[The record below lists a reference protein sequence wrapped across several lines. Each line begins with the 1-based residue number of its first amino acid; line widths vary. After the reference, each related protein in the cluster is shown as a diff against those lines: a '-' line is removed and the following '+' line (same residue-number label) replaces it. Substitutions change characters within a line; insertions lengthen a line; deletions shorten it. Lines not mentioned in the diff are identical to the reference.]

1 MVDRADSWAFDE
13 AMTSPG
19 VSHTAP
25 VPPIPPAPVAS
36 PAPAAPSG
44 SPAPSSSEPDWD
56 SWYARPSPPPPSG
69 APTALPPPSGY
80 RPPAD
85 PFATHPD
92 GITPFQHGAVPNA
105 TRTLSASGLLDRFRP
120 ASQPTGPGGPG
131 GPGRPGGPGGR
142 RKLPIPLIVG
152 AGALAAVLIAA
163 LLLFHGGNSNSPA
176 GNNHLQANSHP
187 TAKAG
192 SGSTAERQ
200 AATALAGLLAQS
212 GTDRGAVVSADV
224 NVGACGSQLAQ
235 DARTFSHAAESRRR
249 MMAKLSALPGKS
261 VLPAS
266 LVQDLTGAW
275 QASADVDI
283 DLARWARSA
292 LDHGCNRKTI
302 NSSPYLHRSYVPDGR
317 ATSDKQAFIS
327 LWNPIARQYGLTS
340 YQTDQ
345 L

>member
-1 MVDRADSWAFDE
+1 MVDHGDSWAFDE
-13 AMTSPG
+13 ATTSPG

-25 VPPIPPAPVAS
+25 VPPMP
-36 PAPAAPSG
+36 PAPAASSLPPA
-44 SPAPSSSEPDWD
+44 SPATSRSEPDWD
-56 SWYARPSPPPPSG
+56 SWYARPSPPPPTG
-69 APTALPPPSGY
+69 APAALPPPPGY
-80 RPPAD
+80 RPSAD
-85 PFATHPD
+85 PFATRPD
-92 GITPFQHGAVPNA
+92 GMTPFHHGAVPNA

-120 ASQPTGPGGPG
+120 AGSGGPG
-131 GPGRPGGPGGR
+131 DLGRPGGPGGA

-176 GNNHLQANSHP
+176 GNSHQPQANSHP
-187 TAKAG
+187 TAKSG

-212 GTDRGAVVSADV
+212 GADRGAVVSADV

-261 VLPAS
+261 ALPAS
-266 LVQDLTGAW
+266 LVRDLTGAW
-275 QASADVDI
+275 QASADADI

-292 LDHGCNRKTI
+292 LNHGCDRKTI
-302 NSSPYLHRSYVPDGR
+302 NSSPYLRRSYVPDGQ
-317 ATSDKQAFIS
+317 ATSDKQAFIA
-327 LWNPIARQYGLTS
+327 LWDPIARQYGLTS

-345 L
+345 I